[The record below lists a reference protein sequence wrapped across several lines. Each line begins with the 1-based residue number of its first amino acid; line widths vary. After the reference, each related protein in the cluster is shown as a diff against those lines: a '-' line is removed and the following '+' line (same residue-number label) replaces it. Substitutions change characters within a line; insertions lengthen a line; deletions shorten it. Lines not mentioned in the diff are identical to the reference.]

1 RGRSGT
7 SSTRDRARGMFC
19 YIDHYTTDAR
29 FWDWMDM
36 HDISHLGSILFTF
49 WHDDAPYAASRQPE
63 SYHIDDSGMDAMI
76 DSLCGQMSRMPMIK
90 QIRGPYDAPG
100 MWLDDLMGAAR
111 ILQPDFVAYIG
122 SMGCRNSWGM
132 NKLLAR
138 DLERHGIPTII
149 LFADAFDDRV
159 ASWDAITD
167 KMSEFMKLR
176 RIIQ

>member
-1 RGRSGT
+1 
-7 SSTRDRARGMFC
+7 
-19 YIDHYTTDAR
+19 
-29 FWDWMDM
+29 
-36 HDISHLGSILFTF
+36 
-49 WHDDAPYAASRQPE
+49 
-63 SYHIDDSGMDAMI
+63 MDAMI